1 VRNRF
6 YDDGE
11 LRAIGETIASLEAA
25 GEILPGAAAAIRLAP
40 MTGCRLG
47 ELLNLQ
53 WADVDL
59 QRGALEIRDAKA
71 GSRRHPIGAA
81 AVAFLGAL
89 ARVGPWVCQ
98 GHVPDRRLS
107 TRALQEAW
115 EAVRTQAKLADA
127 RFHDLRH
134 SYGTF
139 AGSTGANAFMVRDA
153 LGHKTV
159 SMSNRYVGRDAD
171 PMRQLV
177 DRVADRVSAALT
189 GKSAEVVPL
198 KGGAA

>member
-1 VRNRF
+1 
-6 YDDGE
+6 
-11 LRAIGETIASLEAA
+11 
-25 GEILPGAAAAIRLAP
+25 
-40 MTGCRLG
+40 M
-47 ELLNLQ
+47 
-53 WADVDL
+53 
-59 QRGALEIRDAKA
+59 
-71 GSRRHPIGAA
+71 
-81 AVAFLGAL
+81 
-89 ARVGPWVCQ
+89 
-98 GHVPDRRLS
+98 
-107 TRALQEAW
+107 
-115 EAVRTQAKLADA
+115 RTQAKLADA